1 MKLRPGWYAYRVAGA
16 ARLPSWA
23 VEVALTMERPVDLGP
38 EGSASG
44 NERAARPWSP
54 GPEGPDGATR
64 AAQRSPS
71 PASGLREGQ
80 GASPMEPDPPD
91 PRQMGAQVQAMVLL
105 RAPGTV
111 SWLAGIAEVAAEV
124 EAVAGVR
131 PLGQVGTVGE
141 ADTLVDSVL
150 GARTRLLT
158 GPPLPGLVPISPAVA
173 QVHLGTAGAR
183 GLPAPLRRWRPTT
196 GPARVSWQAGVG
208 SVMTCDGPCGLSAQA
223 VVALRGLGNGDA
235 ITPPPGGALV
245 LRAWRTSRTWGAAC
259 GLVLGAAA
267 ALGLG
272 REARRVAA
280 GARAAGWDAVVLE
293 GPAALHLARAGD
305 HRQAAPEAA
314 AHAASGPQVAAL
326 FETFLTACGRGRPS
340 SSLQPLHAL
349 AVTP

>member
-1 MKLRPGWYAYRVAGA
+1 MKLRRGWYAYRVAGA
-16 ARLPSWA
+16 ATLPPWA
-23 VEVALTMERPVDLGP
+23 VEVALTVERPVDLGP
-38 EGSASG
+38 EGSVSG
-44 NERAARPWSP
+44 DEEAARPWWP
-54 GPEGPDGATR
+54 DPEGPDGATR
-64 AAQRSPS
+64 AGQRSPS
-71 PASGLREGQ
+71 PSSDILGGQ
-80 GASPMEPDPPD
+80 AAGPVEPDPPD
-91 PRQMGAQVQAMVLL
+91 PRLTGVQVQAMVLL

-111 SWLAGIAEVAAEV
+111 SWLVGIAEVAAEV
-124 EAVAGVR
+124 EAVAGVG
-131 PLGQVGTVGE
+131 PVGEDGTVGE
-141 ADTLVDSVL
+141 ADTLVDGVL
-150 GARTRLLT
+150 GARPRLLT

-196 GPARVSWQAGVG
+196 GPARLSWQASVG

-245 LRAWRTSRTWGAAC
+245 LRAWRTSRTWGAAG

-280 GARAAGWDAVVLE
+280 GARGAGWDAVVLE
-293 GPAALHLARAGD
+293 GPAGLQLARAGD

-314 AHAASGPQVAAL
+314 AHAASGPQVSAL
-326 FETFLTACGRGRPS
+326 FETFLTACGLGRPPS
-340 SSLQPLHAL
+340 SVQPSHAL

>member
-16 ARLPSWA
+16 SRLPSWA

-54 GPEGPDGATR
+54 GPEGPDDATR

-71 PASGLREGQ
+71 PSSGLLEGQ

-105 RAPGTV
+105 RARGTV

-196 GPARVSWQAGVG
+196 GPARLSWQAGVG

-223 VVALRGLGNGDA
+223 VVALRGLGTGDA

-280 GARAAGWDAVVLE
+280 SARAAGWDAVVLE

-326 FETFLTACGRGRPS
+326 FETFLTACGRGRSS